1 MRQVTATEKYNAVL
15 EGKMAKKEFV
25 RQMRQTYPMYISQ
38 YDGFDSTVQIL
49 KNRQMIFEAQKP
61 AFSGVK
67 VYDDRP
73 ALTYSL
79 DALDRGIRIEL
90 GVMGIDMAERT
101 VKPEEFKQAEKKAKD
116 NLEKDANHYVN
127 LMAGESNKVDKHDKE
142 KEVKRGAADKDTFND
157 MKKATL
163 KEGYTEEQISS
174 AVQRIKE
181 RRAGEH
187 EDGTPKSN
195 DEMGDDEREEF
206 YNNLDSVKERLTEK
220 LSNPTLLA
228 AVKQI
233 KAMHPEVTSG
243 IVDDFID
250 MHGQDILDGADPMDE
265 FHNYIDA
272 NYEGP
277 SDFMNEEKELDD
289 VYGDGDVVV
298 NISGMSPGMKA
309 VWEIEKEI
317 SEFGDSND
325 AQLVVDNMIEINSE
339 EHLVSY
345 LEDREIDT
353 QTIVHM
359 VKAYNSASVTEK
371 KGKDLDGDG
380 DVDGDDYMHA
390 KDKAIKKA
398 MGKGVDEI
406 GMFHD
411 PRGYD
416 KNAAAE
422 DKRALELIKAMINKG
437 VDRDTAIEKAGEK
450 FGLRTSYLQKKMS
463 KDPREEQ
470 LKEAIKSIIK
480 KTLLNEAATVKLADW
495 AEAYETFPGVKPV
508 VNELENIV
516 TEIETFY
523 DKMSD
528 KIAKVFEKTAN
539 FENEE
544 GLKIGGFIAPGLE
557 SAFGQD
563 LSKVIKKGSFF
574 SKINLPKVRTITQ
587 ADVDAHNSG
596 ERPLGETDIIEE
608 PKSTIFTP
616 NF

>member
-1 MRQVTATEKYNAVL
+1 MRQQFPQLITQFN
-15 EGKMAKKEFV
+15 
-25 RQMRQTYPMYISQ
+25 
-38 YDGFDSTVQIL
+38 GFDDSVQIL
-49 KNRQMIFEAQKP
+49 KNRGMIFEEKKP

-90 GVMGIDMAERT
+90 GVMGIDIAERT

-116 NLEKDANHYVN
+116 NLEKDANHYLN
-127 LMAGESNKVDKHDKE
+127 LMSGESNKVDKHDKE
-142 KEVKRGAADKDTFND
+142 KEVKRGAPDKDTFND

-163 KEGYTEEQISS
+163 KEGTEEVKNCGCGQDPCITYGVNES
-174 AVQRIKE
+174 V
-181 RRAGEH
+181 
-187 EDGTPKSN
+187 KS
-195 DEMGDDEREEF
+195 
-206 YNNLDSVKERLTEK
+206 SVKERLTEK

-233 KAMHPEVTSG
+233 KAMHPEITSG

-250 MHGQDILDGADPMDE
+250 MHGQDILDGADPMEE

-277 SDFMNEEKELDD
+277 SDFMNEETDDEEHMVHELLGDLFAPGNARSHLDFSVEVIAKALEDNTEGLTRQGVKDAMDLYDKLAADGTLDKEVED
-289 VYGDGDVVV
+289 GDGF
-298 NISGMSPGMKA
+298 ISSKHVPKLKKA
-309 VWEIEKEI
+309 FELIGLYGSEVSEK
-317 SEFGDSND
+317 
-325 AQLVVDNMIEINSE
+325 Q
-339 EHLVSY
+339 
-345 LEDREIDT
+345 
-353 QTIVHM
+353 
-359 VKAYNSASVTEK
+359 
-371 KGKDLDGDG
+371 GKDHDGDG
-380 DVDGDDYMHA
+380 DIDGDDYMAA

-398 MGKGVDEI
+398 MGK
-406 GMFHD
+406 D
-411 PRGYD
+411 P
-416 KNAAAE
+416 K
-422 DKRALELIKAMINKG
+422 
-437 VDRDTAIEKAGEK
+437 
-450 FGLRTSYLQKKMS
+450 
-463 KDPREEQ
+463 EEQ

-495 AEAYETFPGVKPV
+495 AESYETFPGVKPV

-523 DKMSD
+523 DKMAD
-528 KIAKVFEKTAN
+528 KIKNVFEKTSG

-544 GLKIGGFIAPGLE
+544 GLKIGGFIAPSLE

-596 ERPLGETDIIEE
+596 ERPLGETEIIEE
-608 PKSTIFTP
+608 PKSTVFTP